1 MKQKTPTLRPPSKLR
16 LALALLYAPWTWGVF
31 VPILAATTVFWG
43 LVAVGICKLSKRVA
57 FHCGTIW
64 AFFLCLTNFTWV
76 SVKGRNNVDKKQ
88 SYVIMCNHQSQFD
101 ILSFYGFWGY
111 QFRWIMKKELRDV
124 PCLGW
129 ACEEIG
135 HVFIDRSNKEKA
147 IASLNAAR
155 PLLEGG
161 ISVLIFPE
169 GSRSRD
175 GRMRQ
180 FKKGGFMMALQMG
193 LPILPV
199 SISGSGRVLPG
210 KSVLLL
216 PGKVTITI
224 HDPIEVKEYGM
235 ERRDDLMRD
244 VRRAIG
250 QGLSEWERADA

>member
-1 MKQKTPTLRPPSKLR
+1 MNKDYPWFRPPSKLR
-16 LALALLYAPWTWGVF
+16 LWLALLYSPWTWAVF
-31 VPILAATTVFWG
+31 IPILAATTAFWG
-43 LVAVGICKLSKRVA
+43 LLAVAICKFSKRIA
-57 FHCGTIW
+57 FHCGTAW
-64 AFFLCLTNFTWV
+64 AFFLCIMNFTWV
-76 SVKGRNNVDKKQ
+76 SVKGRKHVDKKK

-124 PCLGW
+124 PVLGW

-135 HVFIDRSNKEKA
+135 HVFIDRSNKQKA

-199 SISGSGRVLPG
+199 SISGSGKVLPG

-224 HDPIEVKEYGM
+224 HEPIDVTKYGM
-235 ERRDDLMRD
+235 EKREELMRD
-244 VRRAIG
+244 VRHTIG
-250 QGLSEWERADA
+250 QGLSEWERSDA